1 MIRPDFPTLLD
12 AVRTLPC
19 SARVHV
25 WMRVIDHAEH
35 APASELDA
43 LDAALAAWPAR
54 ARNAWG
60 GWYADVERVEHGGP
74 WGDAYVQEVY
84 RGLVTPSVPMWRLAR
99 HVGLWFG
106 GVVGAPEI
114 AALAAWPPLATIT
127 SVSLRACR
135 SVEVA
140 DEIARFLAAPTTAH
154 VREYTLALGGIEAWR
169 VARVLAA
176 IPREVE
182 RLWIHD
188 IEVPECAQLLADV
201 VADRPGLRG
210 LAIYDCALGER
221 GIRQLG
227 ERGSFDRIAELTLD
241 RVGLD
246 GRAVEQMATRPAS
259 GRLTELELGGV
270 GLGLGGP
277 AVAALARAGWLAAVE
292 SLSLPELAADGEA
305 LDQVLGGGQL
315 SRLRHLRL
323 RGGTFGA
330 PEAASLR
337 GRSASLPMLE
347 HLEVGDTSLA
357 APERVWREEFTSARV
372 RRFVDV

>member
-1 MIRPDFPTLLD
+1 MIRPDLPTLLD

-19 SARVHV
+19 SARMHV

-60 GWYADVERVEHGGP
+60 GWYADVLRVEQGGGP
-74 WGDAYVQEVY
+74 WSDGYVQEVY
-84 RGLVTPSVPMWRLAR
+84 RGLIAPSVPMWRLAR

-106 GVVGAPEI
+106 DGVGAPEI
-114 AALAAWPPLATIT
+114 AALAAWPALATIT

-135 SVEVA
+135 SAAVA
-140 DEIARFLAAPTTAH
+140 DEIVRFLAAPTTAH
-154 VREYTLALGGIEAWR
+154 LREHTLALGGIDAGR

-182 RLWIHD
+182 RLWIHE
-188 IEVPECAQLLADV
+188 IEVPECAQLLADFI
-201 VADRPGLRG
+201 ADHPGLRG
-210 LAIYDCALGER
+210 LAVHDCALGER
-221 GIRQLG
+221 GIWQLG
-227 ERGSFDRIAELTLD
+227 ERGSFDRLAELTLD

-246 GRAVEQMATRPAS
+246 GRAVEHLATRPAS

-292 SLSLPELAADGEA
+292 SLSLPELAAEGEA
-305 LDQVLGGGQL
+305 PGRGQL

-323 RGGTFGA
+323 RGGTFA
-330 PEAASLR
+330 EAEAVRLR
-337 GRSASLPMLE
+337 GWSASLPLLE
-347 HLEVGDTSLA
+347 HVEVGDPWWV
-357 APERVWREEFTSARV
+357 APEQRGWREEFTSARV